1 MDCEKIIGDLKAEIT
16 TLKRRVQKLETFI
29 LNIPNPKKYI
39 NGDFSDYL
47 LHELDDLY
55 PEAEA
60 IVRQHDR
67 ASTSLL
73 QRRLSIGYS
82 RAARIMDQLE
92 EKGVIA
98 HGEGSTPRD
107 VIKK

>member
-1 MDCEKIIGDLKAEIT
+1 MDFEKIIGDLKTEIT
-16 TLKRRVQKLETFI
+16 ALKQRAQKLETFI

-47 LHELDDLY
+47 LHELDDMY

-67 ASTSLL
+67 ASASLL

-82 RAARIMDQLE
+82 RAARIIDQLE
-92 EKGVIA
+92 EKGVLGPGI
-98 HGEGSTPRD
+98 GSKPRD